1 MIFKKIDLKSY
12 RHGARWRWLWRLF
25 RFYFWTGNNGNTKEN
40 IVTRHPLELIIFS
53 DEEGSLLGSKALAE
67 HLIKELSQS
76 GLTVGEGIDA
86 IGGKVD
92 SISSVMRKKV
102 LAF

>member
-1 MIFKKIDLKSY
+1 M
-12 RHGARWRWLWRLF
+12 
-25 RFYFWTGNNGNTKEN
+25 
-40 IVTRHPLELIIFS
+40 
-53 DEEGSLLGSKALAE
+53 
-67 HLIKELSQS
+67 LSQS

-92 SISSVMRKKV
+92 SISSVMRKGDL

>member
-1 MIFKKIDLKSY
+1 M
-12 RHGARWRWLWRLF
+12 
-25 RFYFWTGNNGNTKEN
+25 
-40 IVTRHPLELIIFS
+40 
-53 DEEGSLLGSKALAE
+53 
-67 HLIKELSQS
+67 LSQS

-92 SISSVMRKKV
+92 IQCDEKKKGD